1 VLNFGNIEDYKN
13 GKIFPQKD
21 KIKIESFVLNPK
33 GKSAYPAVMH
43 FLIFQLN
50 FHWV

>member
-1 VLNFGNIEDYKN
+1 LDFGNIEYYKN

-33 GKSAYPAVMH
+33 SKRAFSAVMTLPD
-43 FLIFQLN
+43 FSI
-50 FHWV
+50 